1 MKSALKSPHDASAGR
16 VPGQFPQRVKRGRKG
31 SRRTDCPHNVLIP
44 SIAIGLR
51 LPFKKIYLAG
61 ADHSWLPEIT
71 VTDDNEV
78 GELYFSKRVSRS
90 AAELA
95 YFLILTFFPVLIC
108 INAFIGLLHLD
119 INAVLEAASPFLPR
133 ETLGI
138 LGDYIQYIT
147 GNQSPA
153 LLAAG
158 GIMTLFSASA
168 AFRAL
173 MNIMEDLYGR
183 KSYAGVWRIAASV
196 AFSVLFLL
204 TIYLALVVLLTGG
217 WLFHLVERL
226 FRLETVTLPWDWQ
239 WFRFLLLFLLV
250 FLFVLL
256 VYRMA
261 APRGRPRPPIL
272 TGAFLAAVAL
282 VAATALFSWF
292 IGLSSRYSLVYGS
305 LASVIILLVWLYLC
319 GNILILGNVFNC
331 VWYRHKKRRV
341 TGERPG

>member
-1 MKSALKSPHDASAGR
+1 MKKLLEWKPVR
-16 VPGQFPQRVKRGRKG
+16 F
-31 SRRTDCPHNVLIP
+31 
-44 SIAIGLR
+44 GL
-51 LPFKKIYLAG
+51 
-61 ADHSWLPEIT
+61 
-71 VTDDNEV
+71 EV

-119 INAVLEAASPFLPR
+119 INAVLEAASTFLPR

-226 FRLETVTLPWDWQ
+226 FHLETATLPWDWQ

-250 FLFVLL
+250 LVLVL
-256 VYRMA
+256 AVYRLGTPLPFRRTRTLYLTALLSA
-261 APRGRPRPPIL
+261 A
-272 TGAFLAAVAL
+272 AL
-282 VAATALFSWF
+282 VACSVLFSWF
-292 IGLSSRYSLVYGS
+292 IGMSSRYSLVYGS
-305 LASVIILLVWLYLC
+305 LASLIILLVWLYLC

>member
-1 MKSALKSPHDASAGR
+1 MKKLLEWKPVR
-16 VPGQFPQRVKRGRKG
+16 F
-31 SRRTDCPHNVLIP
+31 
-44 SIAIGLR
+44 GL
-51 LPFKKIYLAG
+51 
-61 ADHSWLPEIT
+61 
-71 VTDDNEV
+71 EV

-250 FLFVLL
+250 FLLSCWCT
-256 VYRMA
+256 
-261 APRGRPRPPIL
+261 GWPRPEAGHGRLSLQVPFWPPWPL
-272 TGAFLAAVAL
+272 WPPPPCFP
-282 VAATALFSWF
+282 
-292 IGLSSRYSLVYGS
+292 GLSACLPGTPWS
-305 LASVIILLVWLYLC
+305 
-319 GNILILGNVFNC
+319 
-331 VWYRHKKRRV
+331 
-341 TGERPG
+341 TGPWPR

>member
-1 MKSALKSPHDASAGR
+1 MKKLLEWKPVR
-16 VPGQFPQRVKRGRKG
+16 F
-31 SRRTDCPHNVLIP
+31 
-44 SIAIGLR
+44 GL
-51 LPFKKIYLAG
+51 
-61 ADHSWLPEIT
+61 
-71 VTDDNEV
+71 EV

-250 FLFVLL
+250 FFVPWSAICLTDYYLISKGALDIPALSDPHQRYGFWNLYAITLYIVGVLIQLPFIENPLFH
-256 VYRMA
+256 
-261 APRGRPRPPIL
+261 
-272 TGAFLAAVAL
+272 
-282 VAATALFSWF
+282 
-292 IGLSSRYSLVYGS
+292 GS
-305 LASVIILLVWLYLC
+305 LTWIFAGNDVSWIIGWFGTGVLYYAL
-319 GNILILGNVFNC
+319 
-331 VWYRHKKRRV
+331 RRFDRRSLPAQSLFPS
-341 TGERPG
+341 T

>member
-1 MKSALKSPHDASAGR
+1 MKKLLEWKPVR
-16 VPGQFPQRVKRGRKG
+16 F
-31 SRRTDCPHNVLIP
+31 
-44 SIAIGLR
+44 GL
-51 LPFKKIYLAG
+51 
-61 ADHSWLPEIT
+61 
-71 VTDDNEV
+71 EV

-119 INAVLEAASPFLPR
+119 INAVLEAASTFLPR

-217 WLFHLVERL
+217 CSSIWWSACFAWKRSPCLGTGNGSDFCCCSC
-226 FRLETVTLPWDWQ
+226 WCS
-239 WFRFLLLFLLV
+239 FLSCWCT
-250 FLFVLL
+250 
-256 VYRMA
+256 
-261 APRGRPRPPIL
+261 GWPRPEAGQGRLSLQGPFWPPWPL
-272 TGAFLAAVAL
+272 WPPPPCFL
-282 VAATALFSWF
+282 
-292 IGLSSRYSLVYGS
+292 GLSACLPGTP
-305 LASVIILLVWLYLC
+305 W
-319 GNILILGNVFNC
+319 F
-331 VWYRHKKRRV
+331 
-341 TGERPG
+341 TGPWPR

>member
-1 MKSALKSPHDASAGR
+1 MKKLLEWKPVR
-16 VPGQFPQRVKRGRKG
+16 F
-31 SRRTDCPHNVLIP
+31 
-44 SIAIGLR
+44 GL
-51 LPFKKIYLAG
+51 
-61 ADHSWLPEIT
+61 
-71 VTDDNEV
+71 EV

-196 AFSVLFLL
+196 ALSESACLRSFRQMLGITPIQYVKQFRVEKAAELL
-204 TIYLALVVLLTGG
+204 RSTRLKTGEIG
-217 WLFHLVERL
+217 AECGFTDGSYFIKI
-226 FRLETVTLPWDWQ
+226 FREIKHCTPKE
-239 WFRFLLLFLLV
+239 
-250 FLFVLL
+250 
-256 VYRMA
+256 YRMK
-261 APRGRPRPPIL
+261 
-272 TGAFLAAVAL
+272 F
-282 VAATALFSWF
+282 
-292 IGLSSRYSLVYGS
+292 
-305 LASVIILLVWLYLC
+305 C
-319 GNILILGNVFNC
+319 
-331 VWYRHKKRRV
+331 
-341 TGERPG
+341 

>member
-1 MKSALKSPHDASAGR
+1 
-16 VPGQFPQRVKRGRKG
+16 
-31 SRRTDCPHNVLIP
+31 
-44 SIAIGLR
+44 
-51 LPFKKIYLAG
+51 
-61 ADHSWLPEIT
+61 
-71 VTDDNEV
+71 
-78 GELYFSKRVSRS
+78 
-90 AAELA
+90 
-95 YFLILTFFPVLIC
+95 
-108 INAFIGLLHLD
+108 
-119 INAVLEAASPFLPR
+119 
-133 ETLGI
+133 
-138 LGDYIQYIT
+138 
-147 GNQSPA
+147 
-153 LLAAG
+153 
-158 GIMTLFSASA
+158 MTLFSASA

-341 TGERPG
+341 TGGGRAEKRRRTDPVRRLFFTGCGATAPAAPSIEDGAHTPPPGGAGVECHGHDRR

>member
-1 MKSALKSPHDASAGR
+1 MKKLLEWKPVR
-16 VPGQFPQRVKRGRKG
+16 F
-31 SRRTDCPHNVLIP
+31 
-44 SIAIGLR
+44 GL
-51 LPFKKIYLAG
+51 
-61 ADHSWLPEIT
+61 
-71 VTDDNEV
+71 EV

-204 TIYLALVVLLTGG
+204 TIYLALVVLLRGG

-226 FRLETVTLPWDWQ
+226 FHLETATLPWDWQ

>member
-1 MKSALKSPHDASAGR
+1 MKKLLEWKPVR
-16 VPGQFPQRVKRGRKG
+16 F
-31 SRRTDCPHNVLIP
+31 
-44 SIAIGLR
+44 GL
-51 LPFKKIYLAG
+51 
-61 ADHSWLPEIT
+61 
-71 VTDDNEV
+71 EV

-173 MNIMEDLYGR
+173 MTIMEDLYGR

-196 AFSVLFLL
+196 AFSVLFLPVSY
-204 TIYLALVVLLTGG
+204 T
-217 WLFHLVERL
+217 HL
-226 FRLETVTLPWDWQ
+226 TLP
-239 WFRFLLLFLLV
+239 
-250 FLFVLL
+250 
-256 VYRMA
+256 
-261 APRGRPRPPIL
+261 
-272 TGAFLAAVAL
+272 T
-282 VAATALFSWF
+282 TE
-292 IGLSSRYSLVYGS
+292 
-305 LASVIILLVWLYLC
+305 
-319 GNILILGNVFNC
+319 
-331 VWYRHKKRRV
+331 RV
-341 TGERPG
+341 

>member
-1 MKSALKSPHDASAGR
+1 MKKLLEWKPVR
-16 VPGQFPQRVKRGRKG
+16 F
-31 SRRTDCPHNVLIP
+31 
-44 SIAIGLR
+44 GL
-51 LPFKKIYLAG
+51 
-61 ADHSWLPEIT
+61 
-71 VTDDNEV
+71 EV

-261 APRGRPRPPIL
+261 TAAYPYRCLSGRRGPCGRHRPVFLVYRPVFQVLPGL
-272 TGAFLAAVAL
+272 RVPGLGDYPAGVAL
-282 VAATALFSWF
+282 P
-292 IGLSSRYSLVYGS
+292 
-305 LASVIILLVWLYLC
+305 VWEHPDSGKCL
-319 GNILILGNVFNC
+319 
-331 VWYRHKKRRV
+331 
-341 TGERPG
+341 

>member
-1 MKSALKSPHDASAGR
+1 MKKLLEWKPVR
-16 VPGQFPQRVKRGRKG
+16 F
-31 SRRTDCPHNVLIP
+31 
-44 SIAIGLR
+44 GL
-51 LPFKKIYLAG
+51 
-61 ADHSWLPEIT
+61 
-71 VTDDNEV
+71 EV

-217 WLFHLVERL
+217 WLSIWWSACFAWKRSPCLGTGNGSD
-226 FRLETVTLPWDWQ
+226 FCCCSCWCS
-239 WFRFLLLFLLV
+239 FLSCWCT
-250 FLFVLL
+250 
-256 VYRMA
+256 
-261 APRGRPRPPIL
+261 GWPRPEAGHGRLSLQVPFWPPWPL
-272 TGAFLAAVAL
+272 WPPPPCFP
-282 VAATALFSWF
+282 
-292 IGLSSRYSLVYGS
+292 GLSACLPGTP
-305 LASVIILLVWLYLC
+305 W
-319 GNILILGNVFNC
+319 F
-331 VWYRHKKRRV
+331 
-341 TGERPG
+341 TGPWPR

>member
-1 MKSALKSPHDASAGR
+1 
-16 VPGQFPQRVKRGRKG
+16 
-31 SRRTDCPHNVLIP
+31 
-44 SIAIGLR
+44 
-51 LPFKKIYLAG
+51 
-61 ADHSWLPEIT
+61 
-71 VTDDNEV
+71 
-78 GELYFSKRVSRS
+78 
-90 AAELA
+90 
-95 YFLILTFFPVLIC
+95 
-108 INAFIGLLHLD
+108 
-119 INAVLEAASPFLPR
+119 
-133 ETLGI
+133 
-138 LGDYIQYIT
+138 
-147 GNQSPA
+147 
-153 LLAAG
+153 
-158 GIMTLFSASA
+158 MTLLSASA

>member
-1 MKSALKSPHDASAGR
+1 MKKLLEWKPVR
-16 VPGQFPQRVKRGRKG
+16 F
-31 SRRTDCPHNVLIP
+31 
-44 SIAIGLR
+44 GL
-51 LPFKKIYLAG
+51 
-61 ADHSWLPEIT
+61 
-71 VTDDNEV
+71 EV

-261 APRGRPRPPIL
+261 APRGTAAYPYRCLSGRRGPCGRHRPVFLVYRPVFQVLPGL
-272 TGAFLAAVAL
+272 RVPGLGDYPAGVAL
-282 VAATALFSWF
+282 P
-292 IGLSSRYSLVYGS
+292 
-305 LASVIILLVWLYLC
+305 VWEHPDSGKCL
-319 GNILILGNVFNC
+319 
-331 VWYRHKKRRV
+331 
-341 TGERPG
+341 

>member
-1 MKSALKSPHDASAGR
+1 MKKLLEWKPVR
-16 VPGQFPQRVKRGRKG
+16 F
-31 SRRTDCPHNVLIP
+31 
-44 SIAIGLR
+44 GL
-51 LPFKKIYLAG
+51 
-61 ADHSWLPEIT
+61 
-71 VTDDNEV
+71 EV

-173 MNIMEDLYGR
+173 MNIME
-183 KSYAGVWRIAASV
+183 
-196 AFSVLFLL
+196 
-204 TIYLALVVLLTGG
+204 
-217 WLFHLVERL
+217 
-226 FRLETVTLPWDWQ
+226 
-239 WFRFLLLFLLV
+239 
-250 FLFVLL
+250 
-256 VYRMA
+256 
-261 APRGRPRPPIL
+261 
-272 TGAFLAAVAL
+272 
-282 VAATALFSWF
+282 
-292 IGLSSRYSLVYGS
+292 LS
-305 LASVIILLVWLYLC
+305 
-319 GNILILGNVFNC
+319 LI
-331 VWYRHKKRRV
+331 HI
-341 TGERPG
+341 

>member
-1 MKSALKSPHDASAGR
+1 MKKLLEWKPVR
-16 VPGQFPQRVKRGRKG
+16 F
-31 SRRTDCPHNVLIP
+31 
-44 SIAIGLR
+44 GL
-51 LPFKKIYLAG
+51 
-61 ADHSWLPEIT
+61 
-71 VTDDNEV
+71 EV

-250 FLFVLL
+250 FL
-256 VYRMA
+256 
-261 APRGRPRPPIL
+261 
-272 TGAFLAAVAL
+272 AAVAL

>member
-1 MKSALKSPHDASAGR
+1 MLEREGEAGKDEKLLEWKLVR
-16 VPGQFPQRVKRGRKG
+16 F
-31 SRRTDCPHNVLIP
+31 
-44 SIAIGLR
+44 GL
-51 LPFKKIYLAG
+51 
-61 ADHSWLPEIT
+61 
-71 VTDDNEV
+71 EV

-119 INAVLEAASPFLPR
+119 INASSWRPPPPSCPGRRWGFW
-133 ETLGI
+133 
-138 LGDYIQYIT
+138 DYIQYIT

-183 KSYAGVWRIAASV
+183 KSYAGCGIAASV
-196 AFSVLFLL
+196 AFRCSFCSPSTWPWWCSSHRRVAFPSGGAPVSPENGHPALG
-204 TIYLALVVLLTGG
+204 LAMVPLSAAVPAGVPFCPAGVPISAPEAG
-217 WLFHLVERL
+217 HGRL
-226 FRLETVTLPWDWQ
+226 SLQVP
-239 WFRFLLLFLLV
+239 
-250 FLFVLL
+250 
-256 VYRMA
+256 
-261 APRGRPRPPIL
+261 
-272 TGAFLAAVAL
+272 FLAAVAL

-319 GNILILGNVFNC
+319 GNILILEMSLTACGTAT
-331 VWYRHKKRRV
+331 KS
-341 TGERPG
+341 GGSQGSGPG

>member
-1 MKSALKSPHDASAGR
+1 MKKLLEWKPVR
-16 VPGQFPQRVKRGRKG
+16 F
-31 SRRTDCPHNVLIP
+31 
-44 SIAIGLR
+44 GL
-51 LPFKKIYLAG
+51 
-61 ADHSWLPEIT
+61 
-71 VTDDNEV
+71 EV

-239 WFRFLLLFLLV
+239 GSDSAAVPAGVPFCHAGVPDGR
-250 FLFVLL
+250 
-256 VYRMA
+256 
-261 APRGRPRPPIL
+261 APRQAKAAYPYRGLSGRRGPCGR
-272 TGAFLAAVAL
+272 
-282 VAATALFSWF
+282 TALFSWF

>member
-1 MKSALKSPHDASAGR
+1 MKKLLEWKPVR
-16 VPGQFPQRVKRGRKG
+16 F
-31 SRRTDCPHNVLIP
+31 
-44 SIAIGLR
+44 GL
-51 LPFKKIYLAG
+51 
-61 ADHSWLPEIT
+61 
-71 VTDDNEV
+71 EV

-292 IGLSSRYSLVYGS
+292 IGLSSRYSLAMVPISAAVPAGVPFCPAGVPDGRAPRQAKAAYPYRGLSGRRGPCGRHRPVFLVYRPVFQVLPG
-305 LASVIILLVWLYLC
+305 LRVPGLGDYPAGVALPVWEHPDSGKCL
-319 GNILILGNVFNC
+319 
-331 VWYRHKKRRV
+331 
-341 TGERPG
+341 

>member
-1 MKSALKSPHDASAGR
+1 MKKLLEWKPVR
-16 VPGQFPQRVKRGRKG
+16 F
-31 SRRTDCPHNVLIP
+31 
-44 SIAIGLR
+44 GL
-51 LPFKKIYLAG
+51 
-61 ADHSWLPEIT
+61 
-71 VTDDNEV
+71 EV

-226 FRLETVTLPWDWQ
+226 FRLETGHPALGLAMVPISAAVPAGVP
-239 WFRFLLLFLLV
+239 FCPAGV
-250 FLFVLL
+250 P
-256 VYRMA
+256 MA
-261 APRGRPRPPIL
+261 APRGRPRRLSLQGPFCRRGPC
-272 TGAFLAAVAL
+272 GRHRPVFLVYRPVFQVLPGLRVPGLGDYPAGVAL
-282 VAATALFSWF
+282 P
-292 IGLSSRYSLVYGS
+292 
-305 LASVIILLVWLYLC
+305 VWEHPDSGKCL
-319 GNILILGNVFNC
+319 
-331 VWYRHKKRRV
+331 
-341 TGERPG
+341 

>member
-1 MKSALKSPHDASAGR
+1 MKKLLEWKPVR
-16 VPGQFPQRVKRGRKG
+16 F
-31 SRRTDCPHNVLIP
+31 
-44 SIAIGLR
+44 GL
-51 LPFKKIYLAG
+51 
-61 ADHSWLPEIT
+61 
-71 VTDDNEV
+71 EV

-282 VAATALFSWF
+282 WPPPPCFP
-292 IGLSSRYSLVYGS
+292 GLSACLPGTP
-305 LASVIILLVWLYLC
+305 W
-319 GNILILGNVFNC
+319 F
-331 VWYRHKKRRV
+331 
-341 TGERPG
+341 TGPWPR

>member
-1 MKSALKSPHDASAGR
+1 MKKLLEWKPVR
-16 VPGQFPQRVKRGRKG
+16 F
-31 SRRTDCPHNVLIP
+31 
-44 SIAIGLR
+44 GL
-51 LPFKKIYLAG
+51 
-61 ADHSWLPEIT
+61 
-71 VTDDNEV
+71 EV

-226 FRLETVTLPWDWQ
+226 FHLETATLPWD
-239 WFRFLLLFLLV
+239 
-250 FLFVLL
+250 
-256 VYRMA
+256 
-261 APRGRPRPPIL
+261 
-272 TGAFLAAVAL
+272 
-282 VAATALFSWF
+282 
-292 IGLSSRYSLVYGS
+292 
-305 LASVIILLVWLYLC
+305 
-319 GNILILGNVFNC
+319 
-331 VWYRHKKRRV
+331 
-341 TGERPG
+341 

>member
-1 MKSALKSPHDASAGR
+1 MKKLLEWKPVR
-16 VPGQFPQRVKRGRKG
+16 F
-31 SRRTDCPHNVLIP
+31 
-44 SIAIGLR
+44 GL
-51 LPFKKIYLAG
+51 
-61 ADHSWLPEIT
+61 
-71 VTDDNEV
+71 EV

-119 INAVLEAASPFLPR
+119 INAVLEAASTFLPR

-204 TIYLALVVLLTGG
+204 TIYLALVVLLTGRVAFPSG
-217 WLFHLVERL
+217 GAPVSPGDGHPALGLAV
-226 FRLETVTLPWDWQ
+226 VPLPAAVSAGVPLCPAGVPDG
-239 WFRFLLLFLLV
+239 R
-250 FLFVLL
+250 
-256 VYRMA
+256 
-261 APRGRPRPPIL
+261 APRQAKAAYPYRGLSGRR
-272 TGAFLAAVAL
+272 GL

>member
-1 MKSALKSPHDASAGR
+1 MKKLLEWKPVR
-16 VPGQFPQRVKRGRKG
+16 F
-31 SRRTDCPHNVLIP
+31 
-44 SIAIGLR
+44 GL
-51 LPFKKIYLAG
+51 
-61 ADHSWLPEIT
+61 
-71 VTDDNEV
+71 EV

-261 APRGRPRPPIL
+261 AP
-272 TGAFLAAVAL
+272 
-282 VAATALFSWF
+282 LFSWF

>member
-1 MKSALKSPHDASAGR
+1 MKKLLEWKPVR
-16 VPGQFPQRVKRGRKG
+16 F
-31 SRRTDCPHNVLIP
+31 
-44 SIAIGLR
+44 GL
-51 LPFKKIYLAG
+51 
-61 ADHSWLPEIT
+61 
-71 VTDDNEV
+71 EV

-261 APRGRPRPPIL
+261 APRGRPKAAYPYRGLSGRRGPCGRHRPV
-272 TGAFLAAVAL
+272 FLVYRPVFQVLPGLRVPGLGDYPAGVAL
-282 VAATALFSWF
+282 P
-292 IGLSSRYSLVYGS
+292 
-305 LASVIILLVWLYLC
+305 VWEHPDSGKCL
-319 GNILILGNVFNC
+319 
-331 VWYRHKKRRV
+331 
-341 TGERPG
+341 

>member
-1 MKSALKSPHDASAGR
+1 MKKLLEWKPVR
-16 VPGQFPQRVKRGRKG
+16 F
-31 SRRTDCPHNVLIP
+31 
-44 SIAIGLR
+44 GL
-51 LPFKKIYLAG
+51 
-61 ADHSWLPEIT
+61 
-71 VTDDNEV
+71 EV

-108 INAFIGLLHLD
+108 INAFIGLLIGHQRRTGGRLHLP
-119 INAVLEAASPFLPR
+119 AP
-133 ETLGI
+133 
-138 LGDYIQYIT
+138 GDAGDFRGLYSVYYRKPVT
-147 GNQSPA
+147 R

-226 FRLETVTLPWDWQ
+226 FRLETVTLLGTGNGSAFCCCSCWCS
-239 WFRFLLLFLLV
+239 FLSCWCT
-250 FLFVLL
+250 
-256 VYRMA
+256 
-261 APRGRPRPPIL
+261 GWPRPEA
-272 TGAFLAAVAL
+272 GQ
-282 VAATALFSWF
+282 
-292 IGLSSRYSLVYGS
+292 GRLSLQVPF
-305 LASVIILLVWLYLC
+305 W
-319 GNILILGNVFNC
+319 
-331 VWYRHKKRRV
+331 
-341 TGERPG
+341 PP

>member
-1 MKSALKSPHDASAGR
+1 MKKLLEWKPVR
-16 VPGQFPQRVKRGRKG
+16 F
-31 SRRTDCPHNVLIP
+31 
-44 SIAIGLR
+44 GL
-51 LPFKKIYLAG
+51 
-61 ADHSWLPEIT
+61 
-71 VTDDNEV
+71 EV

-250 FLFVLL
+250 FLFCPAGVPDG
-256 VYRMA
+256 R
-261 APRGRPRPPIL
+261 APRQ
-272 TGAFLAAVAL
+272 
-282 VAATALFSWF
+282 ATAAYPYRCLFWPPWPLWPPPPCF
-292 IGLSSRYSLVYGS
+292 PGLSACLPGTPWS
-305 LASVIILLVWLYLC
+305 
-319 GNILILGNVFNC
+319 
-331 VWYRHKKRRV
+331 
-341 TGERPG
+341 TGPWPR

>member
-1 MKSALKSPHDASAGR
+1 MKKLLEWKPVR
-16 VPGQFPQRVKRGRKG
+16 F
-31 SRRTDCPHNVLIP
+31 
-44 SIAIGLR
+44 GL
-51 LPFKKIYLAG
+51 
-61 ADHSWLPEIT
+61 D
-71 VTDDNEV
+71 V

-256 VYRMA
+256 VPMA
-261 APRGRPRPPIL
+261 ASFEAGHGRLSP
-272 TGAFLAAVAL
+272 GAFLAAVAPSGRHCPVFL
-282 VAATALFSWF
+282 VYRPVF
-292 IGLSSRYSLVYGS
+292 SRYSLVYGS

-319 GNILILGNVFNC
+319 GNILDSGKCL
-331 VWYRHKKRRV
+331 
-341 TGERPG
+341 

>member
-1 MKSALKSPHDASAGR
+1 MKKLLEWKPVR
-16 VPGQFPQRVKRGRKG
+16 F
-31 SRRTDCPHNVLIP
+31 
-44 SIAIGLR
+44 GL
-51 LPFKKIYLAG
+51 
-61 ADHSWLPEIT
+61 
-71 VTDDNEV
+71 EV

-119 INAVLEAASPFLPR
+119 INAVLEAASTFLPR

-196 AFSVLFLL
+196 ALSESACLRSFRQMLGITPIQYVKQFRVEKAAELL
-204 TIYLALVVLLTGG
+204 RST
-217 WLFHLVERL
+217 RL
-226 FRLETVTLPWDWQ
+226 
-239 WFRFLLLFLLV
+239 
-250 FLFVLL
+250 
-256 VYRMA
+256 
-261 APRGRPRPPIL
+261 
-272 TGAFLAAVAL
+272 
-282 VAATALFSWF
+282 
-292 IGLSSRYSLVYGS
+292 
-305 LASVIILLVWLYLC
+305 
-319 GNILILGNVFNC
+319 
-331 VWYRHKKRRV
+331 K
-341 TGERPG
+341 TGEIGMECGFADGSYFIKTFREIKHCTPKEYRAKFC

>member
-1 MKSALKSPHDASAGR
+1 MKKLLEWKPVR
-16 VPGQFPQRVKRGRKG
+16 F
-31 SRRTDCPHNVLIP
+31 
-44 SIAIGLR
+44 GL
-51 LPFKKIYLAG
+51 
-61 ADHSWLPEIT
+61 
-71 VTDDNEV
+71 EV

-119 INAVLEAASPFLPR
+119 INAVLEAASTFLPR

-226 FRLETVTLPWDWQ
+226 FHLETATLPWDWQ

-250 FLFVLL
+250 LVLVL
-256 VYRMA
+256 AVYRLGTPLPFRRTRTLYLTALLSA
-261 APRGRPRPPIL
+261 A
-272 TGAFLAAVAL
+272 AL
-282 VAATALFSWF
+282 VACSVLFSWF
-292 IGLSSRYSLVYGS
+292 IG
-305 LASVIILLVWLYLC
+305 C
-319 GNILILGNVFNC
+319 P
-331 VWYRHKKRRV
+331 
-341 TGERPG
+341 PGTPWFMAPWPP